1 MKKSL
6 LTIIAFGLLA
16 APASAGP
23 ESEAHIRTLIDQMN
37 HTSQAGEAD
46 LIVNYVDMPRVS
58 KFVLGKYGRD
68 ASQEDL
74 DLFRSR
80 LDRFMRNFL
89 ASRSAELADAHV
101 EVLSSVDRSD
111 TDSIVV
117 TRVSSPL
124 REPML
129 MRWRVLRR
137 DGDWRLV
144 DVEVHGM
151 WLAIEQRAQ
160 VVSLLDKH
168 GANIR
173 DIYPSETSAS
183 AN

>member
-1 MKKSL
+1 
-6 LTIIAFGLLA
+6 
-16 APASAGP
+16 
-23 ESEAHIRTLIDQMN
+23 
-37 HTSQAGEAD
+37 
-46 LIVNYVDMPRVS
+46 MPRVS

-89 ASRSAELADAHV
+89 TSRSAELADAHV

-144 DVEVHGM
+144 V
-151 WLAIEQRAQ
+151 I
-160 VVSLLDKH
+160 
-168 GANIR
+168 
-173 DIYPSETSAS
+173 TSYS
-183 AN
+183 IHYTKLYDSSTTFFSIDDRPC